1 MYLACAFRTY
11 SGLLTWILLML
22 IAALHVLLYGLLSQI
37 TLSSW
42 WPAQVAWRPARSWT
56 FSFPK
61 TSRYGRALLQNAK
74 GLFCDSSIG
83 ACQKLQTAFLLPV
96 TPQVLSGL
104 LDHTSG
110 PSGKTAWTA
119 AWTYYWRALSCSSTH
134 SKLVKFGIRARLTYL
149 SEERSISNIQIGPW
163 MCFFLGGGRGEL

>member
-1 MYLACAFRTY
+1 MDTTY
-11 SGLLTWILLML
+11 VDCRPSCPTLWFAESDNTQLMMASSGCMT
-22 IAALHVLLYGLLSQI
+22 
-37 TLSSW
+37 
-42 WPAQVAWRPARSWT
+42 ARSWT

-119 AWTYYWRALSCSSTH
+119 AWTYY
-134 SKLVKFGIRARLTYL
+134 
-149 SEERSISNIQIGPW
+149 
-163 MCFFLGGGRGEL
+163 